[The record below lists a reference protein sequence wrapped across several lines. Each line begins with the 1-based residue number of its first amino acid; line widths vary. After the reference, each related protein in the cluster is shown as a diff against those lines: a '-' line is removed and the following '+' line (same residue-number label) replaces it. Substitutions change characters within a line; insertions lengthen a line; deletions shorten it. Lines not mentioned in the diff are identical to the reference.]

1 MRSRPFVA
9 WGRPFGEGEGLL
21 GAGGGNEGVSGRGG
35 EIDEKRSEA
44 ADREAVVGL
53 SGGLLGDGGRGGFG
67 DDAGTRSAFR
77 CIRPTRFRHIRLAPM
92 RPRPPSLSLEYGCQ
106 NDRPAAV

>member
-21 GAGGGNEGVSGRGG
+21 GAGGCDEGVSGRGG

-44 ADREAVVGL
+44 ATGRPSSVYPVVCLLTAAGAALATAV
-53 SGGLLGDGGRGGFG
+53 GR
-67 DDAGTRSAFR
+67 DALPIHSSDAVF
-77 CIRPTRFRHIRLAPM
+77 
-92 RPRPPSLSLEYGCQ
+92 
-106 NDRPAAV
+106 DAAG